1 MELDIP
7 PIVLPLYHVGM
18 DDLLPNKSPY
28 RPQIGQKITT
38 YIGNPIS
45 FEGLVKRLVEEQKS
59 AVSWFIL

>member
-7 PIVLPLYHVGM
+7 PIVLPCYHVGM

-28 RPQIGQKITT
+28 VPQTGQKVSM

-45 FEGLVKRLVEEQKS
+45 FEDLLKKLKEEQKS
-59 AVSWFIL
+59 AVSN